1 MGDESGHICSWWYGN
16 CYGFNYSNHLWTLV
30 RKKNQQNLLSIN
42 HILFMDY
49 KLFMIKH
56 IYNTFNFK
64 YAKIITHLQFAEMR
78 NFTNVI
84 CSFLWRR
91 Q

>member
-1 MGDESGHICSWWYGN
+1 
-16 CYGFNYSNHLWTLV
+16 
-30 RKKNQQNLLSIN
+30 
-42 HILFMDY
+42 MDY